1 MATPSRM
8 QALMCDNLKG
18 TIGLSLRA
26 AERELEHE
34 TAGAAIFD
42 LTYADTN
49 RFPAPEWAL
58 DTFAAAASGG
68 GMTYTPYRG
77 DSVVVSDVAE
87 NVSSVLGLR
96 YVDEANVMLA
106 PGTQGALFV
115 ALASIIEPG
124 DTVVLPEPDYLST
137 ERTLRYLGAEVIR
150 VPIVF
155 PTEGR
160 PYIDQ
165 DILANAMRGARM
177 FVFSHP
183 NNPTGAIFSEECLRG
198 IAELAN
204 AHDVTVLADELYCR
218 LVYDDEVYHHIA
230 MLDGMSE
237 RTITLLGP
245 SKTESL
251 SGYRLGVAV
260 APAAAIDLMEDLQSV
275 TALRAPAYAQH
286 LLRHWL
292 KDDQE
297 FVAKR
302 VKEYENLRDMTA
314 TRLSASSVL
323 RPMHSWGTAYI
334 YPDLVN
340 GMSAREASLLL
351 KREAGLVVNPGYQ
364 FGQSGERSLRLCFAQ
379 DEARWSEG
387 LDTMISVL
395 SR

>member
-1 MATPSRM
+1 PLLLLSLTISRERTGQSMATPSRM

-137 ERTLRYLGAEVIR
+137 ERTLRYLGAEV
-150 VPIVF
+150 
-155 PTEGR
+155 
-160 PYIDQ
+160 
-165 DILANAMRGARM
+165 
-177 FVFSHP
+177 
-183 NNPTGAIFSEECLRG
+183 
-198 IAELAN
+198 
-204 AHDVTVLADELYCR
+204 
-218 LVYDDEVYHHIA
+218 
-230 MLDGMSE
+230 
-237 RTITLLGP
+237 
-245 SKTESL
+245 
-251 SGYRLGVAV
+251 
-260 APAAAIDLMEDLQSV
+260 
-275 TALRAPAYAQH
+275 
-286 LLRHWL
+286 
-292 KDDQE
+292 
-297 FVAKR
+297 
-302 VKEYENLRDMTA
+302 
-314 TRLSASSVL
+314 
-323 RPMHSWGTAYI
+323 
-334 YPDLVN
+334 
-340 GMSAREASLLL
+340 
-351 KREAGLVVNPGYQ
+351 
-364 FGQSGERSLRLCFAQ
+364 
-379 DEARWSEG
+379 
-387 LDTMISVL
+387 
-395 SR
+395 